1 MQKNQITESAKTKF
15 TLVQIIH
22 VDKSSYKMTNIKL
35 KIYIYRIYFVISLML
50 CLDVHLEKK
59 TNENPEFL
67 M

>member
-35 KIYIYRIYFVISLML
+35 KIYIYRIYFVTSLYVMFG
-50 CLDVHLEKK
+50 CTSRKK
-59 TNENPEFL
+59 N
-67 M
+67 

>member
-1 MQKNQITESAKTKF
+1 MRKNQITESAKTKF

-59 TNENPEFL
+59 LTKIQNF
-67 M
+67 